1 MPKRSIQRGNHD
13 GHDLTTQRREEPMAT
28 QQANSIGKTD
38 YAPPPIEG
46 DFYRIAAVL
55 NDSERTLLKRVRE
68 FTEDVSAPVIED
80 YWSRDAFPFE
90 IIPKM
95 AEVGIGGV
103 GYLGYGAAGGRWLLN
118 GLVSMELARVDA
130 SVATFWGVHIG
141 LSAGSIYLCGD
152 EQQKQRWLPP
162 MMRFDK
168 IGSFGLTEPLV
179 GSATSGG
186 MMTTCRR
193 EGDGWVL
200 NGQKKWIGNA
210 TFADINVIWA
220 REEGSNQVKGFV
232 VGKDN
237 PGFSVEKI
245 KTKMALRVVQNGLIT
260 LSDCRV
266 PEADR
271 LQNANTFKDTA
282 KVLRMTR
289 TGVAWFAVGCQ
300 MGAYEHA
307 LRYAT
312 ERTQFGRPI
321 GGFQLV
327 QDLLVRMLG
336 NVTSTQAMMLRLAQL
351 QDEGVMRDEHASLAK
366 AFCTVKCRETVGYAR
381 ELLGGNG
388 ILLENHIGRFVAD
401 AEAIYS
407 YEGTREMN
415 TLIVGKSITGLSA
428 FV

>member
-1 MPKRSIQRGNHD
+1 
-13 GHDLTTQRREEPMAT
+13 MANAHAT
-28 QQANSIGKTD
+28 RPARPD
-38 YAPPPIEG
+38 CAPPPING
-46 DFYRIAAVL
+46 NFYGIASVL
-55 NDSERTLLKRVRE
+55 DDKERALLRRVRE
-68 FTEDVSAPVIED
+68 FTEGTVAPVIEEF
-80 YWSRDAFPFE
+80 WSRDEFPFA

-95 AEVGIGGV
+95 AEIGIGGV
-103 GYLGYGAAGGRWLLN
+103 GYQGYGAAGGSWLLN
-118 GLVSMELARVDA
+118 GFVAMELARVDC
-130 SVATFWGVHIG
+130 SVATFWGVHTG
-141 LSAGSIYLCGD
+141 LSAGSIFLCGD
-152 EQQKQRWLPP
+152 EAQKQRWLPA
-162 MMRFDK
+162 MMRFEK

-186 MMTTCRR
+186 MLTTCRR
-193 EGDGWVL
+193 EGDVWIL

-232 VGKDN
+232 VAKDN
-237 PGFSVEKI
+237 PGFAVEKI

-260 LSDCRV
+260 LKDCRV

-271 LQNANTFKDTA
+271 LQNANSFKDTA

-289 TGVAWFAVGCQ
+289 TGVAWFAVGCA

-312 ERTQFGRPI
+312 ERQQFGRPI

-336 NVTSTQAMMLRLAQL
+336 NVTATQAMMLRLGQM
-351 QDEGVMRDEHASLAK
+351 QDEGVMLDEHASLAK

>member
-1 MPKRSIQRGNHD
+1 MD
-13 GHDLTTQRREEPMAT
+13 DTLTDRARAKEKAYVPAP
-28 QQANSIGKTD
+28 AN
-38 YAPPPIEG
+38 G
-46 DFYRIAAVL
+46 DFYKIADLLDPKERAVV
-55 NDSERTLLKRVRE
+55 KRLRDFMEAEV
-68 FTEDVSAPVIED
+68 APVIED
-80 YWSRDAFPFE
+80 YWASDQFPHE
-90 IIPKM
+90 IIPKL
-95 AEVGIGGV
+95 AALEVNIAGV
-103 GYLGYGAAGGRWLLN
+103 GYQGYGAAGGSWLLS
-118 GLVSMELARVDA
+118 GLIAMELARVD
-130 SVATFWGVHIG
+130 SSIATFWGVHTG

-152 EQQKQRWLPP
+152 EDQKQRWLPP
-162 MMRFDK
+162 MMRWEK

-186 MMTTCRR
+186 MMTTCRK

-200 NGQKKWIGNA
+200 NGQKKWIGNS
-210 TFADINVIWA
+210 TFSEINIIWA
-220 REEGSNQVKGFV
+220 RDEASGQVKGFV
-232 VGKDN
+232 VQNDN

-245 KTKMALRVVQNGLIT
+245 KTKMALRVVQNGL
-260 LSDCRV
+260 
-266 PEADR
+266 
-271 LQNANTFKDTA
+271 NTFKDCP

-289 TGVAWFAVGCQ
+289 TGVAWFAVGCA

-307 LRYAT
+307 LRYAV
-312 ERTQFGRPI
+312 ERKQFGKPI

-336 NVTSTQAMMLRLAQL
+336 NVTACQAMMLRVAQL
-351 QDEGVMRDEHASLAK
+351 QDQGLMEDEHASLAK
-366 AFCTVKCRETVGYAR
+366 AFTTVKCRETVGYAR